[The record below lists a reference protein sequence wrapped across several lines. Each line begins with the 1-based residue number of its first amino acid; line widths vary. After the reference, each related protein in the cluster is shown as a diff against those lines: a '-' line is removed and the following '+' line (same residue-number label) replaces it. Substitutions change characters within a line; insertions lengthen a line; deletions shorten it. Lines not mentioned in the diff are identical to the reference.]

1 MISSMEGKHNEFIK
15 KTEETLGL
23 TRTLLKSMEFK
34 VMDPVCPEYTYC
46 GKKIRLE
53 EMSQHLVSC
62 KYLNYKKYQGNMILN
77 TEYENRWTKPNF
89 KKSNKPSVY
98 KLKESQHFFILQ
110 GRNTDTSFIL
120 YIIQHN
126 EANISEHQYIARLE
140 VYGETKN
147 IIRSQTVRVCPSGIN
162 LEDARNQLYTLDI
175 SHQELEIM
183 CVRQIP
189 TDDVSKK
196 YKMYV
201 KFKVMRI

>member
-1 MISSMEGKHNEFIK
+1 MEGKHNEFIK
-15 KTEETLGL
+15 KTEN
-23 TRTLLKSMEFK
+23 RSLLKSMEFK

-62 KYLNYKKYQGNMILN
+62 KHLWYSEYQRNRILN
-77 TEYENRWTKPNF
+77 TEYEHSWFNF
-89 KKSNKPSVY
+89 KISNIPIVY

>member
-1 MISSMEGKHNEFIK
+1 MISSMERKHKFIEE
-15 KTEETLGL
+15 TEETLGL
-23 TRTLLKSMEFK
+23 ARLLRSMEFK
-34 VMDPVCPEYTYC
+34 VMDPVCPQYTYC

-53 EMSQHLVSC
+53 EMSEHLVSC
-62 KYLNYKKYQGNMILN
+62 KYLEYKESY
-77 TEYENRWTKPNF
+77 TEYENWWSKTF
-89 KKSNKPSVY
+89 KSSHIPLVY

-110 GRNTDTSFIL
+110 GRYTDTSFIL

-126 EANISEHQYIARLE
+126 QENISEHQYIARLE